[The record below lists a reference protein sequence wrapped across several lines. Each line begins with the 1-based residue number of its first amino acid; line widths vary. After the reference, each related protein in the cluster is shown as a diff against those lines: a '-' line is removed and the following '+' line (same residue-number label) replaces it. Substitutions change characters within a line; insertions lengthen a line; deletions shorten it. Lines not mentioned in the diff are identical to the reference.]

1 VTGDVIKGYNRDT
14 AWLATGVLGAV
25 VLAALML
32 AVEERQPKATEA
44 ERDLLLTA
52 NPANVASVIAKSSN
66 ANGQISLGQ
75 ASSVDHGLTENSQQE
90 IPSSQTEPVVS
101 TVLALTPETNRDGGR
116 AIGPKI
122 RNVSDRSSA
131 ASRNIDV
138 KRRLIELW
146 HQSLATSEKPRN
158 WTAFSHLNRG
168 ESKKAAYTAET
179 SN

>member
-1 VTGDVIKGYNRDT
+1 MRTQGSAPATSDTISKFNRDT
-14 AWLATGVLGAV
+14 VWLATGVLGTLV
-25 VLAALML
+25 FAALMI
-32 AVEERQPKATEA
+32 AVQECQRKATEA

-101 TVLALTPETNRDGGR
+101 TVLALTAETNRDGGR

-146 HQSLATSEKPRN
+146 HQSLATSAGQHFR
-158 WTAFSHLNRG
+158 T
-168 ESKKAAYTAET
+168 
-179 SN
+179 